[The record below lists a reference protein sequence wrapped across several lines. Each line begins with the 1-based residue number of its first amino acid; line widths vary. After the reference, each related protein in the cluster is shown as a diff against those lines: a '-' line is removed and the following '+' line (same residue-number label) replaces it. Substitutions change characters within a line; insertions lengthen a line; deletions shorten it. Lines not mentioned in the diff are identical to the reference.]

1 MEPARLPALPPAVDD
16 LRSRLRRWRSARV
29 NHGPIPEDLWAEAA
43 RLARS
48 HGVSPIATALGLGYY
63 GLKKRVEAA
72 KEISAGAN
80 RPAFVEIEARPSVFP
95 PNCAVEVEKRDG
107 SKMTIR
113 LSGSAT
119 VNVAALVDSFLGRR
133 R

>member
-1 MEPARLPALPPAVDD
+1 MEQARRPALPPAVDD
-16 LRSRLRRWRSARV
+16 LRIRLRRWRSARAK
-29 NHGPIPEDLWAEAA
+29 HGPVPEELWGEAA
-43 RLARS
+43 RLARA

-63 GLKKRVEAA
+63 GLRRRVETM
-72 KEISAGAN
+72 KEIPAIAN
-80 RPAFVEIEARPSVFP
+80 RPAFVEIKGPPSVIP
-95 PNCAVEVEKRDG
+95 PNCAVEVEMRDG